1 MRAMTASIIVLFLE
15 GSPWIER
22 CMDSLRQ
29 RVPAS
34 LAHEVIVL
42 ANGVAADVALPFE
55 DEGDVRVLRS
65 RVNLGFGGGCN
76 WAARHAT
83 GDYLV
88 FLNDDATVE
97 EGWLQGLVDT
107 IESDQR
113 VGAVGSV
120 VLTPGRNLEE
130 AGRVVW
136 SDGVSHP
143 VGSNLAQAKAQLP
156 PVREVDYCSGCSLL
170 VRRSAWETVGGFDD
184 RYFPA
189 YYEDVDL
196 SLSLRVRGW
205 SVVCSSASRVVHQR
219 SVSTSVLWRRFLG
232 LRNHGA
238 FVDKW
243 QAALPFFDG
252 RPRDEPTH
260 TELERAV
267 RRAQE
272 RRVALYH
279 RFGMPSASNAEGEGS
294 GGSEWTAASNPAAP
308 DKMALLEEEVAHLE
322 AALRLKDE
330 YIAHLRETSP
340 QMEAALQ
347 RLLSE
352 EQRNARRR
360 ERVQQIPLVGVT
372 AAWLK
377 RRVRR
382 HQQP

>member
-1 MRAMTASIIVLFLE
+1 MKVSIIVLFLE

-22 CMDSLRQ
+22 CMDSLRR

-42 ANGVAADVALPFE
+42 ANGVAADVPLPVR

-97 EGWLQGLVDT
+97 EGWLQGLVEV
-107 IESDQR
+107 IESDQH
-113 VGAVGSV
+113 VAAVGSV
-120 VLTPGRNLEE
+120 VLTPGRNVEE

-136 SDGVSHP
+136 SDGTSHP
-143 VGSNLAQAKAQLP
+143 IGSRLAGSRMELP
-156 PVREVDYCSGCSLL
+156 SVREVDYCSGCSLL
-170 VRRSAWETVGGFDD
+170 VRRAAWEAVSGFDN

-196 SLSLRVRGW
+196 SLAMRVRGW

-219 SVSTSVLWRRFLG
+219 SVSTPLLWRRFLG
-232 LRNHGA
+232 LRNHDA

-243 QAALPFFDG
+243 QTALPFFDR
-252 RPRDEPTH
+252 RPRDKPTD
-260 TELERAV
+260 TELERAA
-267 RRAQE
+267 RRAEE

-279 RFGMPSASNAEGEGS
+279 RFGMSSASDAEGEGS
-294 GGSEWTAASNPAAP
+294 SGSASTSASNPAAT
-308 DKMALLEEEVAHLE
+308 DKMALLEEEVAHLK
-322 AALRLKDE
+322 AVLSLKDE

-340 QMEAALQ
+340 QMEAALE
-347 RLLSE
+347 RLLSDE
-352 EQRNARRR
+352 RRSARRR

-372 AAWLK
+372 AGWLK

-382 HQQP
+382 HPQP